1 MLKEVAQNQYL
12 EFGTHENAMYGT
24 KLSTVRNL
32 IASGHVPVLDVEP
45 QALKILRCREF
56 APFVVFVAPPV
67 DLEVIAKSMTY
78 FFKFIV
84 FNLDS
89 NLFFFQNCTS
99 CIIYNLHR
107 RTCLLNV

>member
-1 MLKEVAQNQYL
+1 MFADTSRAPRGDESNGRQYYFVPLSQMLKEVAQNQYL

-78 FFKFIV
+78 FF
-84 FNLDS
+84 L
-89 NLFFFQNCTS
+89 
-99 CIIYNLHR
+99 IY
-107 RTCLLNV
+107 CV

>member
-56 APFVVFVAPPV
+56 APFVVFIAPPV
-67 DLEVIAKSMTY
+67 DLEVIAKSMFPT
-78 FFKFIV
+78 
-84 FNLDS
+84 L
-89 NLFFFQNCTS
+89 S
-99 CIIYNLHR
+99 CDNIQYTVTVHVNGY
-107 RTCLLNV
+107 LNYYSTLN